1 MTAPLT
7 PPHQPHEPHDSS
19 PENGPWQSPPAGP
32 GPSSMYAHETAKDQ
46 AAAAAELRKDLRDSA
61 LVLVA
66 VTLAGV
72 ALGLLWLWLAPRV
85 PLISNREGVFL
96 KDTEGEA
103 AIGADGTFV
112 LLAVGLGALSA
123 VAVFLFRRR
132 GGMALVLALAV
143 GGLLASLLGWGIG
156 VWFGPPR
163 DVVAH
168 AREVGEG
175 VTFDAYLELGAKGA
189 LLAWSVAAM
198 VVHLGLTALFG
209 PRDPEPDWA
218 VPPTQ

>member
-7 PPHQPHEPHDSS
+7 PPHQPHEPSS
-19 PENGPWQSPPAGP
+19 QNNPWQAPPAGL
-32 GPSSMYAHETAKDQ
+32 GPSSMYARRTAEDE
-46 AAAAAELRKDLRDSA
+46 AAAAAELRRDLRDSA

-85 PLISNREGVFL
+85 PLVSTAEGVFL
-96 KDTEGEA
+96 KDTEGEE
-103 AIGADGTFV
+103 AIGADSTFL

-123 VAVFLFRRR
+123 AAVFLFRRN
-132 GGMALVLALAV
+132 GGIALVVALAV

-175 VTFDAYLELGAKGA
+175 VTFYAYLELRAKGV
-189 LLAWSVAAM
+189 LLAWPVTAM
-198 VVHLGLTALFG
+198 LVHLGLTALFG
-209 PRDPEPDWA
+209 PRDPEPDSDWPEA
-218 VPPTQ
+218 PPTQ

>member
-1 MTAPLT
+1 
-7 PPHQPHEPHDSS
+7 
-19 PENGPWQSPPAGP
+19 
-32 GPSSMYAHETAKDQ
+32 MYAHRTAEDK

-61 LVLVA
+61 LILVA

-72 ALGLLWLWLAPRV
+72 ALGMLWLWLAPRV
-85 PLISNREGVFL
+85 PLVSNAEGVFL

-103 AIGADGTFV
+103 AIGADGTFL

-123 VAVFLFRRR
+123 AAVFLFRRN
-132 GGMALVLALAV
+132 GGIALVVALAV

-156 VWFGPPR
+156 VWFGPPQ

-175 VTFDAYLELGAKGA
+175 VTFDAYLELRAKGV
-189 LLAWSVAAM
+189 LLAWPVAAM
-198 VVHLGLTALFG
+198 LVHLGLTALFG
-209 PRDPEPDWA
+209 PRDPEPDDWPEA
-218 VPPTQ
+218 RPTPQ